1 MATRAGATG
10 AGGAPEAW
18 RGTHYLIMGAA
29 IVLLTAGLTALS
41 FGSGAGVQGHASM
54 SPALI
59 IHLGTVLPALPLGA
73 WILVTRKG
81 GAVHRTLGRIWG
93 GMMVT
98 TAVSSFWLQENGGL
112 SFIHV
117 FSVITLVSI
126 PLGVFWIRR
135 GNLERHRRAMTNTY
149 IGLVIAGL
157 FAFAPGRLLWTWLF
171 G

>member
-1 MATRAGATG
+1 MATRAAQP
-10 AGGAPEAW
+10 ARAWKGGN
-18 RGTHYLIMGAA
+18 YLIVAAA
-29 IVLLTAGLTALS
+29 ILLLTFGLTALS

-73 WILVTRKG
+73 WLLVARKG
-81 GAVHRTLGRIWG
+81 GALHRLLGRVWG
-93 GMMVT
+93 AMMVT
-98 TAVSSFWLQENGGL
+98 TAISSFWLQENGGL

-126 PLGVFWIRR
+126 PLGIFWIRR
-135 GNLERHRRAMTNTY
+135 GNLERHRRAMTSTY
-149 IGLVIAGL
+149 IGLVVAGL
-157 FAFAPGRLLWTWLF
+157 FAFAPGRLLWTWLL